1 MLILVIDDSK
11 TIRVLAKNMLEE
23 AGHQVLLAENP
34 TEALQCLT
42 DYPTLQLVFIDWVLP
57 EISGLELAGLIRQQ
71 FSRYIYQIMLSAKD
85 GGDNVLQALEAGVDD
100 FMGKPFTPREM
111 YARINVGLRIVN
123 LENRL
128 RENLQLMEWSK
139 REWEAT
145 TDALSQLVCL
155 VDEECVLLRTNA
167 IAELW
172 QLASRDED
180 IYGYPLVEILGRKFP
195 VFAAQFDRLWA
206 VAEPRLRQGEIFEF
220 EGIAPHAD
228 RYFNIQCHPVSTTRG
243 NSFAAVSIQDIT
255 ERKRLA
261 LDLQNANQE
270 LEMEHQK
277 SEGLLLN
284 ILPQPIAE
292 RLKSGEG
299 SIAESFDNVTV
310 LFADI
315 VGFTELS
322 TRISPAELVTM
333 LNDIFSAFDFLADQF
348 AVEKIKTIGDSYMVV
363 GGVPVPQDDHAH
375 AILNMAVNML
385 AAIEDFNQ
393 RYRESLSI
401 RIGIASGPVVAGVIG
416 AKKFVYDLWGDT
428 VNTASRMEASGVAGN
443 IHISPSTF
451 ELLQYDYLFES
462 RGLIDIKGKGQI
474 ETYLLVLE

>member
-11 TIRVLAKNMLEE
+11 TIRALAKNMLEE

-34 TEALQCLT
+34 SEALQHLS
-42 DYPTLQLVFIDWVLP
+42 DYHTLQLVFIDWVLP
-57 EISGLELAGLIRQQ
+57 EISGLELAGLIRKQ
-71 FSRYIYQIMLSAKD
+71 FKRYIYQIMLSAKD

-100 FMGKPFTPREM
+100 FMGKPFTAREM
-111 YARINVGLRIVN
+111 YARINVGRRIIN

-139 REWEAT
+139 HEWEAT

-155 VDEECVLLRTNA
+155 VDEDCIILRNNA
-167 IAELW
+167 IAVLW
-172 QLASRDED
+172 GISEPEED
-180 IYGYPLVEILGRKFP
+180 LYGYPLVEILERQFP
-195 VFAAQFDRLWA
+195 LFSAQFQRLWV
-206 VAEPRLRQGEIFEF
+206 VAEPRLRQGETFEF
-220 EGIAPHAD
+220 EGIAPSTD
-228 RYFNIQCHPVSTTRG
+228 RYFHIHCHPVSSMQG
-243 NSFAAVSIQDIT
+243 DSFAAVTFQDIT
-255 ERKRLA
+255 ERKKLA
-261 LDLQNANQE
+261 IQLQDTNQE
-270 LEMEHQK
+270 LELEHQK

-284 ILPQPIAE
+284 ILPQAIAE

-322 TRISPAELVTM
+322 AKISPSELVTL
-333 LNDIFSAFDFLADQF
+333 LNDIFSSFDFLADQYD
-348 AVEKIKTIGDSYMVV
+348 VEKIKTIGDSYMVV

-375 AILNMAVNML
+375 AIVKMACDMLN
-385 AAIEDFNQ
+385 AIEDFNR
-393 RYRESLSI
+393 RYQQNLSI

-428 VNTASRMEASGVAGN
+428 VNTASRMESNGIPGN
-443 IHISPSTF
+443 IHVSPSTF
-451 ELLQYDYLFES
+451 DLLQHDYPFES
-462 RGLIDIKGKGQI
+462 RGLLDIKGKGQI
-474 ETYLLVLE
+474 ETYLLVLQ